1 MRIIVVGYGRVGART
16 ARVLV
21 EEGHD
26 VTLVEILADKA
37 ERARKA
43 GLDVIVG
50 DGSDEEILKEAGV
63 EDADAVG
70 GLTGDPNINYQI
82 CVIARQYGCRT
93 VMRVSEDF
101 REDKYRQYADAVDEI
116 IYPERL
122 GAAGAKTALLGGN
135 FNAIGDLTER
145 LQVTVLT
152 VPEGAPVVGERVS
165 SLSFDRARV
174 YAHGPSREPMT
185 IPLPGTEVAAGDR
198 LALVVETDAMSEVR
212 EALLGDAGG
221 DARPVTSIEPV
232 DLGAPDEAGDD
243 ADGADDTPATDS

>member
-26 VTLVEILADKA
+26 VTLVEVLADKA
-37 ERARKA
+37 DRARGA
-43 GLDVIVG
+43 DIDVIVG
-50 DGSDEEILKEAGV
+50 DGSDEDVLREAGI
-63 EDADAVG
+63 EEADAVG
-70 GLTGDPNINYQI
+70 ALTGDPNVNFQI
-82 CVIARQYGCRT
+82 CVIARRYGCRT

-101 REDKYRQYADAVDEI
+101 RQDKYREYADTVDEI

-135 FNAIGDLTER
+135 FNALADLTER

-152 VPEGAPVVGERVS
+152 VPEGAPVVGKRVAG
-165 SLSFDRARV
+165 LSFDRARV
-174 YAHGPSREPMT
+174 YAHGPPREPMT

-198 LALVVETDAMSEVR
+198 LAMVIETDAIDEVR
-212 EALLGDAGG
+212 RELLGDA
-221 DARPVTSIEPV
+221 A
-232 DLGAPDEAGDD
+232 DEAAEALGEPGVTDLD
-243 ADGADDTPATDS
+243 PDG